1 MSILLFCA
9 STCFQFWLKD
19 VAQIILYYHVT
30 KQFLPCL
37 NWLVKCFRFQ
47 NIFRKTLIA
56 FDFDEKPSQSVAQYN
71 VSKNLL
77 GLHFAV
83 GQVLSSSGY
92 DLKSGRMP
100 CKQKY
105 CIKNMAVKIPIL
117 ILFCFFYFA
126 GLKTIYFVSCLC
138 CSCKLFWLYRPL

>member
-1 MSILLFCA
+1 MECLFFHFA
-9 STCFQFWLKD
+9 PPRAFNFDQKISRD
-19 VAQIILYYHVT
+19 IGQIILYYHVT

-56 FDFDEKPSQSVAQYN
+56 FDFDEKLSQSVAQYN
-71 VSKNLL
+71 ASKNFL

-83 GQVLSSSGY
+83 GQVLSISAY

-105 CIKNMAVKIPIL
+105 RIKNMAVKIPIL
-117 ILFCFFYFA
+117 ILFCFFLLCW
-126 GLKTIYFVSCLC
+126 LKNH
-138 CSCKLFWLYRPL
+138 LFCVLSLL